1 MQCFFIIVCKFHFRK
16 TSVSLIILKAHS
28 DIKTAFGSSCAWTEK
43 AGLFVEGKG
52 QGAVHELC
60 NAKIASF

>member
-1 MQCFFIIVCKFHFRK
+1 M
-16 TSVSLIILKAHS
+16 SLIILKAHS